1 MKTFAKIRFYY
12 GAAVISIV
20 VAAIM
25 IPLIYLFPAK
35 KGTIMHTLNR
45 FILLLLGA
53 KLNTVGERDTKANL
67 FLFNHQGIIDIIAME
82 AVENIHMGWVAKKE
96 LFDTP
101 WFGLLL
107 KKGEMI
113 SVDRQNKAGL
123 LKLVKD
129 VDHLVN
135 QKHRSFAIF
144 PEGTRAKGQE
154 LLSFKAGTKFI
165 AEKLKLRVQ
174 PIVITGSKQLLNEHN
189 RTAHNATV
197 NIIYL
202 DAFDADTASETWYQD
217 LRETMQN
224 VIDKEYE
231 AFGRKR

>member
-1 MKTFAKIRFYY
+1 VVWAFAQ
-12 GAAVISIV
+12 
-20 VAAIM
+20 
-25 IPLIYLFPAK
+25 
-35 KGTIMHTLNR
+35 KG
-45 FILLLLGA
+45 G
-53 KLNTVGERDTKANL
+53 D
-67 FLFNHQGIIDIIAME
+67 D
-82 AVENIHMGWVAKKE
+82 
-96 LFDTP
+96 
-101 WFGLLL
+101 FGR
-107 KKGEMI
+107 
-113 SVDRQNKAGL
+113 SQNKAGL